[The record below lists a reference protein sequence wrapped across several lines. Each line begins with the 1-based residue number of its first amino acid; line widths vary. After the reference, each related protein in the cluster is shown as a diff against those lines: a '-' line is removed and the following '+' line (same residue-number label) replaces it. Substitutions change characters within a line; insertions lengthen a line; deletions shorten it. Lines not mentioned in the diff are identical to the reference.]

1 MTNGSSDITTAVDKV
16 LDFAGFFL
24 MLGDMKQTDLLIA
37 IANRDPEFTYYFET
51 VTEPIETALDFF
63 RVYANWAISRIRA
76 EYNTIWDEVK
86 DACACSEKY
95 KILKIQCADT
105 MVLWDAL
112 EKALSSRKDG

>member
-1 MTNGSSDITTAVDKV
+1 MSGNSDITAAVDKV

-24 MLGDMKQTDLLIA
+24 TLGDMKQTDLLIA

-51 VTEPIETALDFF
+51 VTEPIGTALDFF

-76 EYNTIWDEVK
+76 EYNTVWDEVK
-86 DACACSEKY
+86 DACGCSEKY
-95 KILKIQCADT
+95 KILKMQCADT